1 MRENVMTKTM
11 KPRDKGLS
19 KSTAQKKSAAELDE
33 KQLDKVSGGKPCV
46 GGQHIKDGKL
56 TV

>member
-19 KSTAQKKSAAELDE
+19 TSTAQKKSAAELDE

>member
-1 MRENVMTKTM
+1 MTNTT
-11 KPRDKGLS
+11 KPSDKGIS
-19 KSTAQKKSAAELDE
+19 KSTTQKKSEAELDE
-33 KQLDKVSGGKPCV
+33 KQLDRVSGGKPCV